1 MRNHDVLEKE
11 VVVFLVNLPSQ
22 SFSLFW
28 LHRFELLIQV
38 SEVYVR
44 YLLLS
49 ELVFGVL
56 VLELFVF
63 PDLVGFERVAG
74 SHA

>member
-1 MRNHDVLEKE
+1 MRKHNVLKKE
-11 VVVFLVNLPSQ
+11 SIVFVIDLPSQ
-22 SFSLFW
+22 SFSL
-28 LHRFELLIQV
+28 LRLYRFELLVQV
-38 SEVYVR
+38 SKAYIR

-56 VLELFVF
+56 VFDLFVI